1 MEHSSIDSILP
12 SVEIFM
18 IMYLRS
24 RILDRLI
31 GSHEVDAGSR
41 RHWIEIFVFFTAR
54 KQETDS

>member
-1 MEHSSIDSILP
+1 MACELEHSSIDSILP

-31 GSHEVDAGSR
+31 GSHEVEKTLD
-41 RHWIEIFVFFTAR
+41 
-54 KQETDS
+54 